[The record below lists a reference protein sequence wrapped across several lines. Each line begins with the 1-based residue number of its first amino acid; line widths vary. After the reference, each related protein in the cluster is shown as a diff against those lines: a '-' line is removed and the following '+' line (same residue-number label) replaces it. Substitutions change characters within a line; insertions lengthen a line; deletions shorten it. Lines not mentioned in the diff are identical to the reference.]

1 MLYVDATV
9 RSSYPVIWGE
19 LADDQIHLRDAMA
32 VIQQLA

>member
-9 RSSYPVIWGE
+9 RSSYPVTWGE